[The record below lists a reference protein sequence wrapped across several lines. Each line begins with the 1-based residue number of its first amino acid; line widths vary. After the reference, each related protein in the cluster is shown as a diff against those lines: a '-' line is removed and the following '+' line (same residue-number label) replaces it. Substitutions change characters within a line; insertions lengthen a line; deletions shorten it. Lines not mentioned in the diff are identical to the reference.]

1 MAGTYHLKTIEN
13 KYIIRD
19 KRKLIPTMIVF
30 VAIYEK
36 KKTVM
41 LPLSVRTFLI
51 LQSQDQS
58 FLHQK
63 IIK

>member
-41 LPLSVRTFLI
+41 LPLSVRTLI

>member
-36 KKTVM
+36 KKDCYVT
-41 LPLSVRTFLI
+41 S
-51 LQSQDQS
+51 
-58 FLHQK
+58 
-63 IIK
+63 

>member
-1 MAGTYHLKTIEN
+1 MAGTYLKTIEN